1 MVRRTTNPPSTR
13 LPSRPGPRPKTTRW
27 APHIQLEQNAPA
39 PMTKALADRVFAL
52 PDIDERPIDRAGPPN
67 PPERALW
74 LRDDAPAG
82 PADAF
87 INEREIG
94 HFHPWDGSMRVAL
107 PPGIAK
113 EAVTAGWAEVHPVA
127 LAGIA
132 HSNLVMIYGPRDSHE
147 MDILFDLVF
156 SAYEFAGGKLSKS

>member
-1 MVRRTTNPPSTR
+1 MVEA
-13 LPSRPGPRPKTTRW
+13 PSRPRAGHLPRRTGPRPKTTSW

-39 PMTKALADRVFAL
+39 SMMEVLAERVFAL

-74 LRDDAPAG
+74 LKDDLPAG

-94 HFHPWDGSMRVAL
+94 HFHPWDRSMHIAL
-107 PPGIAK
+107 PPELAP
-113 EAVTAGWAEVHPVA
+113 EAVAAGWAEVHPVA
-127 LAGIA
+127 RAGA
-132 HSNLVMIYGPRDSHE
+132 APSNLVMIYGPRDADE
-147 MDILFDLVF
+147 VDVVFELVL
-156 SAYEFAGGKLSKS
+156 SAYLYAGG